1 MPDYIQANTNGRL
14 HDAREASLPPL
25 NRGFLY
31 GDAIYEVWRT
41 YHGVIFAWEEHWRR
55 LEWSAAALYFALPL
69 APGPML
75 AEIQR
80 TVAAYRRVVPGDGD
94 LYIRLQ
100 VTRGGGPI
108 GLDVALADRADYVVL
123 VQANK
128 AYPPEKLRE
137 GLKLS
142 VATSLRRNPAESL
155 NPAWKTGN
163 YLNNILGLREARARG
178 ADEVILLNHAG
189 EVTEAAVSNVAFV
202 RAGKVLTPPLTA
214 GILGGITREILL
226 TEVAAK
232 AGIPAAEETVL
243 PENFARM
250 EECFLLSTTKDLT
263 PVGAID
269 GQRFPVGADS
279 VTARLKAAFADY
291 TRAYAARHPELREIP
306 NRP

>member
-69 APGPML
+69 ASGPML

-80 TVAAYRRVVPGDGD
+80 TVASYRKTVPGDGD

-100 VTRGGGPI
+100 ITRGGGPI

-128 AYPPEKLRE
+128 AHPPEKLRD

-142 VATSLRRNPAESL
+142 VSTSLRRNPAESL

-178 ADEVILLNHAG
+178 ADEVIMLNHAG

-202 RAGKVLTPPLTA
+202 CAGKVLTPPLTA

-226 TEVAAK
+226 NEVAAK

-250 EECFLLSTTKDLT
+250 DECFLLSTTKDLT

-269 GQRFPVGADS
+269 GQRFPVRADS

-291 TRAYAARHPELREIP
+291 TRAYATRHPELRVIS
-306 NRP
+306 